1 MTALNLSIHSMN
13 LSPLAHIETH
23 INLALQCWLLLLHCK
38 AAEAAGGLR
47 LNLTD
52 VPWSSRMLPGIN
64 AAAVGLIIAAVFQLM
79 FSVRENSPTPAAST
93 AIGASHAICIAEPF
107 CVVLSG
113 PGQAAICLA
122 WQQKSKV

>member
-1 MTALNLSIHSMN
+1 MTALYLSIHLMN
-13 LSPLAHIETH
+13 LSPLVHIETH
-23 INLALQCWLLLLHCK
+23 IKLVLQCGLLLLRCK
-38 AAEAAGGLR
+38 AAEAVGGLR

-52 VPWSSRMLPGIN
+52 VYWSSRMLPGIN

-93 AIGASHAICIAEPF
+93 AIGASHATGIAEPF
-107 CVVLSG
+107 CLVLTG